1 MILPATTVKM
11 AINQGREIGATRE
24 QVRAHLELRSPQF
37 PRPGEW
43 SKATVESIPG
53 FEAAAEVWGR
63 FSASM
68 VTAASASTEQHAI
81 SSPRREQAIT
91 RLGGLPHV
99 AGRRTGA
106 ATAGLISSG
115 RTTLRP
121 RMDVE
126 PRFKASRK
134 GGMGA

>member
-1 MILPATTVKM
+1 MHPPQVEGRAGAVGTLGGRFPDRDDLRQQVVGILPATTVKM

-37 PRPGEW
+37 PRPGQW

-53 FEAAAEVWGR
+53 FEAAAGGR

-91 RLGGLPHV
+91 RFGGLPHV

-106 ATAGLISSG
+106 ATL
-115 RTTLRP
+115 
-121 RMDVE
+121 D
-126 PRFKASRK
+126 
-134 GGMGA
+134 